1 MRIISQDGMQDVPYE
16 CSRFSVVTQMGMD
29 GKYNPKK
36 NLIRAY
42 ITGDAGMVNMA
53 EYSTLEKA
61 IKELE
66 NIRNEY
72 EMTEMC
78 KFDEQYR
85 LNTSYRRFCYQLSQ
99 ENDKELI
106 ECQF

>member
-1 MRIISQDGMQDVPYE
+1 MSVQDLVQLHKWGWMENIIL
-16 CSRFSVVTQMGMD
+16 
-29 GKYNPKK
+29 K

-106 ECQF
+106 ECPF

>member
-66 NIRNEY
+66 
-72 EMTEMC
+72 MTEMC

-106 ECQF
+106 ECPF

>member
-42 ITGDAGMVNMA
+42 ITGDA
-53 EYSTLEKA
+53 
-61 IKELE
+61 
-66 NIRNEY
+66 
-72 EMTEMC
+72 
-78 KFDEQYR
+78 
-85 LNTSYRRFCYQLSQ
+85 
-99 ENDKELI
+99 
-106 ECQF
+106 

>member
-53 EYSTLEKA
+53 EYSTLEKSSTDLIQVIEDFVINFHRKM
-61 IKELE
+61 IKNLSSVHF
-66 NIRNEY
+66 NY
-72 EMTEMC
+72 
-78 KFDEQYR
+78 FVA
-85 LNTSYRRFCYQLSQ
+85 LNRQ
-99 ENDKELI
+99 KEV
-106 ECQF
+106 

>member
-85 LNTSYRRFCYQLSQ
+85 RFCYQLSQ

-106 ECQF
+106 

>member
-1 MRIISQDGMQDVPYE
+1 MTLQQLKYVTTIANIGSISEAAKRLFVSQP
-16 CSRFSVVTQMGMD
+16 SLT
-29 GKYNPKK
+29 
-36 NLIRAY
+36 
-42 ITGDAGMVNMA
+42 
-53 EYSTLEKA
+53 KA

-106 ECQF
+106 ECPF